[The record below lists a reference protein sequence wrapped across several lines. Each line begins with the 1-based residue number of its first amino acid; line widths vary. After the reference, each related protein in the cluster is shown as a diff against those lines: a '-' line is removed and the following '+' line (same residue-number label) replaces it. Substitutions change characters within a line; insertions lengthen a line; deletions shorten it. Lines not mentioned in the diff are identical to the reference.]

1 MPENA
6 TSIGA
11 VDHDWHYAEQART
24 AWQSA
29 YQSRVLAEQMLELN
43 DEAIN
48 KVRRALESVDE
59 FVSPSLARSIQA
71 EIIRIREIGRDY
83 GLLPEHTVRAEL
95 DLSGTDPLPR
105 LFAVSYR
112 EQKLY
117 PAFLF
122 EPSAESPNKRQ
133 VRPFVAEL
141 AKLADKHEWTES
153 SMVHWLVSPTTWFA
167 PGGEAPVDYLHEPAK
182 ILIAFESTAGI
193 EW

>member
-6 TSIGA
+6 PSIGA

-29 YQSRVLAEQMLELN
+29 YQSRMLGEQMLESN
-43 DEAIN
+43 QDAIN

-59 FVSPSLARSIQA
+59 FVSPSLVRSIQA
-71 EIIRIREIGRDY
+71 EIIRVREIGRVY

-95 DLSGTDPLPR
+95 ELSYSKALPR
-105 LFAVSYR
+105 LFGVTYR
-112 EQKLY
+112 EEKLY

-122 EPSAESPNKRQ
+122 EPATDSPGARQ

-141 AKLADKHEWTES
+141 AKLADEYKWQES
-153 SMVHWLVSPTTWFA
+153 SVVHWLVSPTTWFA
-167 PGGEAPVDYLHEPAK
+167 PGGEAPVDYLHEPTK
-182 ILIAFESTAGI
+182 ILIAFESTAGV

>member
-1 MPENA
+1 MPDNA
-6 TSIGA
+6 ASTGA
-11 VDHDWHYAEQART
+11 VDHDWYSASEART
-24 AWQSA
+24 AWQRS
-29 YQSRVLAEQMLELN
+29 YQSRMLGEQMLESN
-43 DEAIN
+43 QDAIN

-59 FVSPSLARSIQA
+59 FVSPSLVRSIQA
-71 EIIRIREIGRDY
+71 EIIRVREIGRVY

-95 DLSGTDPLPR
+95 DLSGTEPLPR
-105 LFAVSYR
+105 LFAITYR

-122 EPSAESPNKRQ
+122 EPSAELPNKRQ

-141 AKLADKHEWTES
+141 AKLADEHKWGES
-153 SMVHWLVSPTTWFA
+153 SVVHWLVSPTTWFA
-167 PGGEAPVDYLHEPAK
+167 PGGEAPVDYLHEPSK